1 MSNTDNYVIFSAKYA
16 KYEMHFVTLF
26 NASNTDKL

>member
-1 MSNTDNYVIFSAKYA
+1 MSNTDNYVIFSA